1 MAKHGRGIN
10 MKKEAKKL
18 DITVT
23 DEGKVVVDLKGSLDY
38 NGVNVLLDKLKKAQS
53 AGSEL
58 LKIYKRK

>member
-1 MAKHGRGIN
+1 

-58 LKIYKRK
+58 LKISKRKELLKANYK

>member
-1 MAKHGRGIN
+1 
-10 MKKEAKKL
+10 MKKETKKL

-23 DEGKVVVDLKGSLDY
+23 DDGKVVVDLKGSLDY

-58 LKIYKRK
+58 LNLATRKELLKANFK